1 MKKKE
6 SAKQD
11 PETVG
16 DQIPNPKKSAYKELL
31 QRIPGTTKFEKF
43 QYMRGMGFSEQQ
55 IMSSLG
61 IKTHDAFRMMDQKAD
76 EIVANYL
83 RYQAKT
89 GHMQN
94 LTNALVIG
102 WNNVFALEQAAE
114 AAKKLRIKYPDD
126 RKNIYPESHV
136 RQALSN
142 ALKEVVELQHKTPLA
157 AAFDL
162 FVKENIIDADNS
174 KKMGG
179 RKMHVFPDQLKN

>member
-1 MKKKE
+1 LKRKNYP
-6 SAKQD
+6 KQD

-16 DQIPNPKKSAYKELL
+16 DQIPNPKKKAYKELL

-43 QYMRGMGFSEQQ
+43 QYMRGMAFSEEK
-55 IMSSLG
+55 IMQTLG
-61 IKTHDAFRMMDQKAD
+61 IKTHDAFRMMDQKASD
-76 EIVANYL
+76 IVANYL

-102 WNNVFALEQAAE
+102 WNNVFALEEAAE
-114 AAKKLRIKYPDD
+114 AAKQLRIKHPND

-162 FVKENIIDADNS
+162 FVKENIIEADNA

-179 RKMHVFPDQLKN
+179 RKMHVFPDDLKN

>member
-1 MKKKE
+1 MSKSK

-16 DQIPNPKKSAYKELL
+16 DQIPNPKKKSYKELL
-31 QRIPGTTKFEKF
+31 ARIPGETKFEKF
-43 QYMRGMGFSEQQ
+43 QYMRGMGFSEEK
-55 IMSSLG
+55 IMSTLG
-61 IKTHDAFRMMDQKAD
+61 IKTHDAFRMMDQKAAD
-76 EIVANYL
+76 IVANYI
-83 RYQAKT
+83 RYQAKS

-102 WNNVFALEQAAE
+102 WNNVFALEQAAD
-114 AAKKLRIKYPDD
+114 AAKALRIKHPDD

-136 RQALSN
+136 RQALAN
-142 ALKEVVELQHKTPLA
+142 ALHEVIELQHKTPLA

-162 FVKENIIDADNS
+162 FIKENIIEGEHN
-174 KKMGG
+174 KIKGG